1 MENSAIIPYEIRVI
15 CYFINTLLQKRFKK
29 ISKIQCNILICQYL
43 FDKLIFPVL
52 QNPDAI
58 DVGKDMIISINTRKT
73 LSDIYEVCKKLIRGE
88 LFTNN
93 DNNCYFVIFNKFIIN
108 NIQRIND
115 IIEKIIHIKP
125 SGKLLDLSKQF
136 YSREDFDLKKL
147 KRNEWEINYKYLEE
161 NKNDFMQHKSIC
173 FSIKDLFLFYHIVE
187 KNIKYFKE
195 IKKSFDEI
203 TGKTKLEIDKTF
215 DNIYFI
221 ITNDEYAREVND
233 LLNHDENK
241 LSLIKVKNM
250 ENLFKIKS
258 CIEYVLNNVDISP
271 NWKWVS
277 DNWDTY
283 KTFQFIHNYLTTYNL
298 DSRNYLKNKESKIPL
313 SWYSLY
319 IINNINKLKGNYAI
333 NDFKMLYDNLES
345 EINSQL
351 KKLRKLNNFLT
362 INMRTKFILI
372 DRKIKIFNQE
382 LENVQKTELSL
393 KTFQFIENT
402 KIRVCLTTIND
413 LFEIS
418 KYIQNFYDHFDLDS
432 KNKFVFVIRQNKTE
446 CIHKRNMD
454 NKHYQKEKI
463 SIKKMHCKNIN
474 QFCLHFT
481 DYYRNIFQDIIK
493 NNNQECDDNQKNQ
506 KMKYRQISTKDV
518 LEIFMEHLTELIKA
532 SSIFKEKTDIDIKNS
547 LSMIRNYI
555 LKNIYIKVN
564 QNDFDEKD
572 KQFRILCKKLAWIKP
587 ENLEIEN
594 GVFNSSLLK
603 KVEYHIKKMDDL
615 SNPNN
620 MLEQLNKG
628 VQLVNS
634 MFSFMLNQTLV
645 EPGELLKL
653 IIYGIINLKPKKL
666 NFSINFIKYFMDEN
680 QKKENIGFNLIRAE
694 SSMNYIQSLSG
705 AKLKMDEQ
713 EFDKRCD
720 ECINLKTI
728 NKYKSIND
736 DSDWD

>member
-1 MENSAIIPYEIRVI
+1 
-15 CYFINTLLQKRFKK
+15 
-29 ISKIQCNILICQYL
+29 
-43 FDKLIFPVL
+43 
-52 QNPDAI
+52 
-58 DVGKDMIISINTRKT
+58 
-73 LSDIYEVCKKLIRGE
+73 
-88 LFTNN
+88 
-93 DNNCYFVIFNKFIIN
+93 
-108 NIQRIND
+108 
-115 IIEKIIHIKP
+115 
-125 SGKLLDLSKQF
+125 
-136 YSREDFDLKKL
+136 
-147 KRNEWEINYKYLEE
+147 
-161 NKNDFMQHKSIC
+161 
-173 FSIKDLFLFYHIVE
+173 
-187 KNIKYFKE
+187 
-195 IKKSFDEI
+195 
-203 TGKTKLEIDKTF
+203 
-215 DNIYFI
+215 
-221 ITNDEYAREVND
+221 
-233 LLNHDENK
+233 
-241 LSLIKVKNM
+241 M

-298 DSRNYLKNKESKIPL
+298 DSKNYLKNKESKIPL

-319 IINNINKLKGNYAI
+319 IINNINKLKGDYAI
-333 NDFKMLYDNLES
+333 NDFKVLYDNLES

-362 INMRTKFILI
+362 INIRTKFILI

-402 KIRVCLTTIND
+402 KIRVCLTTVND
-413 LFEIS
+413 LFELS

-454 NKHYQKEKI
+454 NKHYQKEKM

-532 SSIFKEKTDIDIKNS
+532 SSIFKEKTDIEIKNS

-587 ENLEIEN
+587 ENLEIQK

-620 MLEQLNKG
+620 MLEQFNKG

-634 MFSFMLNQTLV
+634 MFSFMLNQTEV
-645 EPGELLKL
+645 EPGELLQL
-653 IIYGIINLKPKKL
+653 IIYGIINSKPKKL

-728 NKYKSIND
+728 NKIKSIND

>member
-1 MENSAIIPYEIRVI
+1 M
-15 CYFINTLLQKRFKK
+15 
-29 ISKIQCNILICQYL
+29 
-43 FDKLIFPVL
+43 
-52 QNPDAI
+52 
-58 DVGKDMIISINTRKT
+58 
-73 LSDIYEVCKKLIRGE
+73 
-88 LFTNN
+88 
-93 DNNCYFVIFNKFIIN
+93 
-108 NIQRIND
+108 
-115 IIEKIIHIKP
+115 
-125 SGKLLDLSKQF
+125 DLSKQF

-241 LSLIKVKNM
+241 PSLIKVKNM

-463 SIKKMHCKNIN
+463 KKKKMHYKNIN
-474 QFCLHFT
+474 QYFLHFT
-481 DYYRNIFQDIIK
+481 NYYRNIIQDIIK

-587 ENLEIEN
+587 ENLEIQK

-620 MLEQLNKG
+620 MLEQFNKG

-634 MFSFMLNQTLV
+634 MFSFMLNQTGV
-645 EPGELLKL
+645 DPGELLQL
-653 IIYGIINLKPKKL
+653 IIYGIINSKPKKL